1 MVRFVF
7 RSQDF
12 VLSRI
17 SGNPLRERLSIFNGT
32 QRPGDTVKT
41 VLKTPA
47 TVLLVRR
54 YLYSRVLGI
63 DGPPQTLTKNPK
75 LSTHE
80 GFFVDRGGGGDI
92 RE

>member
-1 MVRFVF
+1 M
-7 RSQDF
+7 
-12 VLSRI
+12 
-17 SGNPLRERLSIFNGT
+17 
-32 QRPGDTVKT
+32 KT

-63 DGPPQTLTKNPK
+63 DGPPQTLSKSPNF
-75 LSTHE
+75 STHE
-80 GFFVDRGGGGDI
+80 GFFVDRGGRGNI